1 MVDTHI
7 TLDSLGIIKNSG
19 EREPFLPEKI
29 HQHVKQ
35 ACEGL
40 AVLHASIIMDA
51 RLKIFDGARSSDI
64 QNMLIQSAAEKI
76 NEMTPD
82 YEIAAGRLLNQKIR
96 KEVYGRYEPREFCGE
111 VQERVRLGYY
121 AEELLRYDE
130 EELRHFGRLIDYD
143 LDNQTPYS
151 ALSQMYS
158 KYLIRHEGRIIEV
171 PQEIYMLIPMAIF
184 VNVPDRERR
193 TELVRTGYELL
204 SRRKIAL
211 PTPIMNGARTSYHRY
226 ISCNLIHAGDSTKAL
241 SQATAKIMECT
252 AAKSGIGLNASLIR
266 GMGADIGHP
275 ARMQHSGILPLMKT
289 FEAAVGSLTQISRSG
304 SANITMPFFHYEAEL
319 FCQLGD
325 SRGSLENRTRHVDQ
339 TVIINRWFLKKAL
352 AREDI
357 FLFHINEVPGLYEAL
372 GFEEEFDALYRRF
385 AESVEERHKKRV
397 NAWDLLSL
405 ILFERSITGRV
416 YLCFADN
423 FVKSSFREPLY
434 FTNLCTEI
442 SLPARPLDGSQGTP
456 EIGCCI
462 LGNMNLGYCEWEE
475 IPRVAHFLVN
485 FLEQLIDAS
494 DYSIPEVEYAAR
506 NRRTLGIGVSNL
518 FGFLAKS
525 RLKYNTPEA
534 RRRVHEIMERF
545 YYHLLRAS
553 CDLAREKGACPLF
566 HETIYADGQVVFDR
580 YTPNEFNNF
589 PLLCDWDAL
598 RADIK
603 HYGLRHS
610 TLCAIPPAS
619 NSSKPSNST
628 AGVEPPRELV
638 TIKADKSSTIKQLVP
653 YYKTSREYYTTAW
666 SEEFNNTDYFR
677 LISCIQ
683 KFVDQSISLNQY
695 SNALRN
701 PDRQIHLADVLE
713 EIIACFNLGIKTLYY
728 QNFLSSENEDGLRD
742 EEGCASGACTV

>member
-7 TLDSLGIIKNSG
+7 SLDSLYIVKNSG
-19 EREPFLPEKI
+19 ERELFMPEKI
-29 HQHVKQ
+29 HAHVKK

-76 NEMTPD
+76 SESTPD

-96 KEVYGRYEPREFCGE
+96 KEVYGRYEPREFSAE

-121 AEELLRYDE
+121 AEELLSYGE
-130 EELRHFGRLIDYD
+130 EELREFGALIDYE
-143 LDNQTPYS
+143 LDNETPYS

-158 KYLIRHEGRIIEV
+158 KYLVRHEGRIVEV

-184 VNVPDRERR
+184 AGMPDRARR
-193 TELVRTGYELL
+193 AELVRTGYELL
-204 SRRKIAL
+204 SQRKIAL
-211 PTPIMNGARTSYHRY
+211 PTPIMNGARTRYHRY
-226 ISCNLIHAGDSTKAL
+226 ISCNLIHAGDSTKSLAL
-241 SQATAKIMECT
+241 ATAKIMECT
-252 AAKSGIGLNASLIR
+252 AAKSGIGLNASMIR
-266 GMGADIGHP
+266 GLGADIGRP

-339 TVIINRWFLKKAL
+339 TVILNRWFLKKAL
-352 AREDI
+352 AREEI
-357 FLFHINEVPGLYEAL
+357 FLFHMNEVPGLYEAL
-372 GFEEEFDALYRRF
+372 GFEAEFDALYRRY
-385 AESVEERHKKRV
+385 AVSVEDRHKKRV

-416 YLCFADN
+416 YLCLADH
-423 FVKSSFREPLY
+423 FVKSSFKEPLY

-462 LGNMNLGYCEWEE
+462 LGNMNLGYCSMEE
-475 IPRVAHFLVN
+475 IPRVARFLVN

-506 NRRTLGIGVSNL
+506 NRRTLGIGISNL
-518 FGFLAKS
+518 FGYLAQA
-525 RLKYNTPEA
+525 RLKYHTAEA

-545 YYHLLRAS
+545 YYYLLRAS

-566 HETIYADGQVVFDR
+566 HETIYAEGQVVFDR
-580 YTPNEFNNF
+580 YTLHEFNDF
-589 PLLCDWDAL
+589 PLLCDWESL
-598 RADIK
+598 RADMRR
-603 HYGLRHS
+603 YGLRHS

-653 YYKTSREYYTTAW
+653 FYKTSREFYTTAW

-677 LISCIQ
+677 LISCVQ

-695 SNALRN
+695 SNALRY
-701 PDRQIHLADVLE
+701 PDHQLPLADVIGEL
-713 EIIACFNLGIKTLYY
+713 ITCFQLGIKTLYY
-728 QNFLSSENEDGLRD
+728 QNFLSVENADALQG